1 MPYNFLIGNKSNY
14 SEDPSKKKQTYRE
27 SLRTKLTM
35 DPKAMF
41 LNQPAVSTGDIPVY
55 VHPTPIIS
63 LDANVSYR
71 VTDLPI
77 SVQRHDTLG
86 DLVTTDG
93 WRNRVSNPNINLY
106 DNGNGAFID
115 IGAYTL
121 NSDNGGNIYLDS
133 NTGQD
138 IYFGDSVDEGFL
150 DFSGDLSV
158 LMWIKPSSV
167 SSPLGLFTNNS
178 YPGALNPG
186 IRFYINTYPNTGDR
200 TLHLEIAN
208 QAGDIGDGFISN
220 AGVITFNQ
228 WQQVVLTLSKSKAV
242 AKGYV
247 NDQLVVSNTNIAT
260 TDWNCPSLTRI
271 GSLVSYYYNG
281 YIGLVKIFTTELSE
295 DNIKVE
301 FNTNKSRFGI

>member
-1 MPYNFLIGNKSNY
+1 MPYDFLIGNKSNY
-14 SEDPSKKKQTYRE
+14 SEDPSKRKQTYRE

-55 VHPTPIIS
+55 DHPTPIIS
-63 LDANVSYR
+63 LDANVNYR

-77 SVQRHDTLG
+77 SIQRHDSVAN
-86 DLVTTDG
+86 LVTTDG
-93 WRNRVSNPNINLY
+93 WRNKVDIQNPNLY

-115 IGAYTL
+115 IGSYTL
-121 NSDNGGNIYLDS
+121 SSDGGGSVYLDAS
-133 NTGQD
+133 TGQD

-150 DFSGDLSV
+150 DFSEDLSL
-158 LMWIKPSSV
+158 LMWIKPSSI

-178 YPGALNPG
+178 SPGALSPG
-186 IRFYINTYPNTGDR
+186 IRLFINTYPNTGDR
-200 TLHLEIAN
+200 KLILEMAN
-208 QAGDIGDGFISN
+208 QSGNIGAGFASN
-220 AGVITFNQ
+220 TGAITFNQ

-247 NDQLVVSNTNIAT
+247 NDQLVVSNTNLAT
-260 TDWNCPSLTRI
+260 TDWNYPSLTHI
-271 GSLVSYYYNG
+271 GSLVGYSYNG

-295 DNIKVE
+295 YNIKVE